1 MSFLLDKKDNLSIL
15 IPETKK
21 RTLTRKVVRS
31 DRENLEPTG
40 NVHLQSSHEDLGSVP
55 AGSVCLLPWPRGHG
69 ADMHYRRPGTVVH
82 PSAVLQRILHDPLDE
97 RLPR

>member
-40 NVHLQSSHEDLGSVP
+40 NVHL
-55 AGSVCLLPWPRGHG
+55 
-69 ADMHYRRPGTVVH
+69 
-82 PSAVLQRILHDPLDE
+82 
-97 RLPR
+97 